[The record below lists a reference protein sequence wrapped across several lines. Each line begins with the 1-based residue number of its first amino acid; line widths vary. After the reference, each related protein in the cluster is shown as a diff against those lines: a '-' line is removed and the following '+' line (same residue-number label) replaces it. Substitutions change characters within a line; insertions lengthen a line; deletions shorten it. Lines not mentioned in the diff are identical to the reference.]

1 MLAGVNSETPATMDN
16 YQSSLYPEAQM
27 FRARCPEPSM
37 DTSFKVDE
45 GYSEETRSQ
54 DGSNTPSDLD
64 LARGDMASAA
74 ISSMARLPE
83 SVLSLNEAQR
93 SGTIAQST
101 LRGEANA
108 NKADTAL

>member
-1 MLAGVNSETPATMDN
+1 
-16 YQSSLYPEAQM
+16 M

-64 LARGDMASAA
+64 LTRADMASAA
-74 ISSMARLPE
+74 ISSMARLPQ
-83 SVLSLNEAQR
+83 SVLTLNEAQR

-101 LRGEANA
+101 LCREVKA
-108 NKADTAL
+108 NKADAAL